1 VPSVCG
7 PEDDLIDRLSIDNI
21 PVNSLCA
28 FEDLSDDG
36 TVAGIG
42 EGRQPGVA
50 AEVVEGCQY
59 RVAVP
64 FRCLS
69 MVLRH
74 GKEKAQDLLL
84 GDAGEVTL
92 TKSPSKSAEHE
103 LTCLD
108 GIFFSSWLCGTADG
122 NRPLGKHSCCTSCGW
137 GSMSDMLTLGV
148 YTMMQTGYR
157 KTLPAQEISLTL
169 TFVLEVTV
177 AIGNLLVVCVKFSKI
192 SSDSPKISTLK

>member
-1 VPSVCG
+1 LDICRCQIQNFADPHTPSGHQLQHEPVPSVCG
-7 PEDDLIDRLSIDNI
+7 PEDDLIDNLFIDNI
-21 PVNSLCA
+21 PLNSLCA

-42 EGRQPGVA
+42 EGRQPGVD

-59 RVAVP
+59 RLPVP

-74 GKEKAQDLLL
+74 GKEKLQDLLL

-108 GIFFSSWLCGTADG
+108 GIFFRVGSVVPQMEIDRLG
-122 NRPLGKHSCCTSCGW
+122 NIHVAPRVV
-137 GSMSDMLTLGV
+137 GV
-148 YTMMQTGYR
+148 
-157 KTLPAQEISLTL
+157 L
-169 TFVLEVTV
+169 
-177 AIGNLLVVCVKFSKI
+177 
-192 SSDSPKISTLK
+192 